1 MKLTCSKKVSS
12 LNMSVS
18 ELRMK
23 SACSKKYSSSDEC
36 LKVVYEVKKVYFMN
50 VMIAAYEVSMP

>member
-12 LNMSVS
+12 LYMSVS
-18 ELRMK
+18 ELLMK

-36 LKVVYEVKKVYFMN
+36 LKVVYEVKKTKF
-50 VMIAAYEVSMP
+50 IL